1 MLFESILLPT
11 MTAGAHDFFAF
22 HFNIK
27 TLILAGIFGHKPLKM
42 LAGIGFIKT
51 VAFIL

>member
-1 MLFESILLPT
+1 
-11 MTAGAHDFFAF
+11 MTAGAYDFLAFAL
-22 HFNIK
+22 NIK
-27 TLILAGIFGHKPLKM
+27 TLILARPFGHKPLKM